1 MKKYLL
7 IVLTLVATFLASP
20 VQAQKKPRAD
30 AFPPKEEQ
38 IETKAL
44 TMATSP
50 EQMASWNRYPTY
62 STYVTMMQQ
71 WAEAYPNL
79 CRLDT
84 IGTSGADRLILSMEI
99 SSALNDSTLPE
110 FFYSSTMHGD
120 EITGYVMMLR
130 LIDTLL
136 SSYGESP
143 RLTAL
148 MDSVHICI
156 NPLANP
162 DGTYHGGNNSVQNS
176 WRYTSTYNVDLNRL
190 YPDPFSN
197 TSVDI
202 PQENAAM
209 INYLGRHHFS
219 LSANL
224 HGGAEVLNYPW
235 DSFTSAQNPHPYS
248 DWWISV
254 CERLIDTLHLYTS
267 SHFNDVEDCGYTNG
281 GDWYVI
287 DGGRQDYVNYY
298 HNCLEMT
305 MEISTDKKLSSN
317 QLPTYWNFLSP
328 MLISY
333 IEEIFTLPGNENDTV
348 SIDHPSLSSQ
358 HTPLSVGPNPAT
370 DCITLD
376 GLTLGSPLS
385 LYDMK
390 GHLLWKRTARSTS
403 ETLSL
408 SGLHSGIYMLH
419 TPEGTVKVVKR

>member
-1 MKKYLL
+1 MKKYLIAL
-7 IVLTLVATFLASP
+7 IFVAATFTSP
-20 VQAQKKPRAD
+20 VQAQKKLRPD
-30 AFPPKEEQ
+30 AFPPKEEPS
-38 IETKAL
+38 ETKAI
-44 TMATSP
+44 TMASSP
-50 EQMASWNRYPTY
+50 EQMASWDRYPTY

-84 IGTSGADRLILSMEI
+84 LGTSGAGRLILSMEI

-136 SSYGESP
+136 SSYGECP

-148 MDSVHICI
+148 IDSIHICI

-176 WRYTSTYNVDLNRL
+176 WRYTSTYSIDLNRL
-190 YPDPFSN
+190 FPDPFSN
-197 TSVDI
+197 STI
-202 PQENAAM
+202 TLPQENTAM
-209 INYLGRHHFS
+209 INYLNRHHFR

-235 DSFTSAQNPHPYS
+235 DSFTSTQRPHPYQ
-248 DWWISV
+248 DWWIAV

-267 SHFNDVEDCGYTNG
+267 SHFIDVEDNGYING

-287 DGGRQDYVNYY
+287 GGGRQDYVNHY

-305 MEISTDKKLSSN
+305 MEISTSKKLSSN
-317 QLPTYWNFLSP
+317 QLPTYWRFLSP

-333 IEEIFTLPGNENDTV
+333 IEEIFTLPNNDEDPV
-348 SIDHPSLSSQ
+348 GID
-358 HTPLSVGPNPAT
+358 HTPLSTLNAPLTAGPNPAT
-370 DCITLD
+370 DHITLN
-376 GLTLGSPLS
+376 GLTPGTPLA
-385 LYDMK
+385 LYDMT
-390 GHLLWKRTARSTS
+390 GHLLWMRTAQNES
-403 ETLSL
+403 ETLNISD
-408 SGLHSGIYMLH
+408 LHGGIYMLR
-419 TPEGTVKVVKR
+419 TSKGAIKVVKR